1 MPVFF
6 LCPHPGSR
14 PTSRDA
20 APPSC
25 GWSFLKPKL
34 GSRPPARQPLQ
45 NMLHGSTQEL
55 LPELTLQAASK
66 LRKYVRHVS
75 EAFELRPSMG
85 SLFQLSTLSDWEQR
99 AKQLDRSL
107 DAYTPAPSTSSS
119 MRALVRSWGSLP
131 SPLERIGRLFS
142 GEASGLDAFSP
153 YPR

>member
-1 MPVFF
+1 MP
-6 LCPHPGSR
+6 C
-14 PTSRDA
+14 
-20 APPSC
+20 
-25 GWSFLKPKL
+25 
-34 GSRPPARQPLQ
+34 
-45 NMLHGSTQEL
+45 GSTQEL
-55 LPELTLQAASK
+55 LPELTLQAELK
-66 LRKYVRHVS
+66 LEKIREARVRGL
-75 EAFELRPSMG
+75 ELRPSMG

>member
-1 MPVFF
+1 MLVFF

-14 PTSRDA
+14 PTSRNA
-20 APPSC
+20 ALPSC

-34 GSRPPARQPLQ
+34 GSRPPARQPFYPILSVVLKSFSIAPTANSPCNGKQ
-45 NMLHGSTQEL
+45 VKHVLE
-55 LPELTLQAASK
+55 ASEF
-66 LRKYVRHVS
+66 RSNVD
-75 EAFELRPSMG
+75 P
-85 SLFQLSTLSDWEQR
+85 LFQLSTLSDWGQR
-99 AKQLDRSL
+99 AKHLDRSL

>member
-1 MPVFF
+1 V
-6 LCPHPGSR
+6 S
-14 PTSRDA
+14 
-20 APPSC
+20 
-25 GWSFLKPKL
+25 
-34 GSRPPARQPLQ
+34 
-45 NMLHGSTQEL
+45 
-55 LPELTLQAASK
+55 
-66 LRKYVRHVS
+66 HVS

-85 SLFQLSTLSDWEQR
+85 SRFQLSTLSDWEQR